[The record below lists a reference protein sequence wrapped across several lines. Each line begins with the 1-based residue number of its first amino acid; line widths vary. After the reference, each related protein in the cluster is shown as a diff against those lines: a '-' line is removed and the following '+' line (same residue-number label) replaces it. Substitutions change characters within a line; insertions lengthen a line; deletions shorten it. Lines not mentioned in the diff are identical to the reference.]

1 MRINV
6 TFRHTDPTDA
16 IKEYAHQKLGK
27 VKKYLSEPIDMNVVL
42 SVEKFRHTAEVTL
55 SSDGKVINC
64 EEETEDMYSA
74 IDRVTV
80 KLERQIKKA
89 KGRIQTKRAQNKP
102 DAAENQ

>member
-16 IKEYAHQKLGK
+16 IKEYANQKLGK

-55 SSDGKVINC
+55 SSDGNIIHC
-64 EEETEDMYSA
+64 EEQTEDMYTA

-80 KLERQIKKA
+80 KLERQVKKA
-89 KGRIQTKRAQNKP
+89 KGRLQTKRSQSRVEE
-102 DAAENQ
+102 AENQ